1 MNVSPPPSSP
11 PITQPLDVIHAN
23 EVDDPSG
30 RTDSSEE
37 EVDEG
42 LVPDSD
48 SSDTDVD
55 GDFEL
60 DTSTALVQPIPSPGI
75 IGAHDPPPAAEM
87 IREEPSVKIGL
98 IQERIASSLGFH
110 ISYRKAWKSKQKA
123 IVRVFGDWAESYAFL
138 PRWLD
143 YMLLFSPGSAYKPN
157 VNEHRIDGR
166 LDGSHKVFKR
176 VFWTFKQC
184 CDAFNYCKPMLQ
196 IDGTHLYGKYRGTLM
211 IATAV
216 DSNNYV
222 LPVAF
227 AVVSCENIDN
237 WSWFLA
243 MLRIHVTQKDGI
255 CLISDR
261 HAGILAAVNNVAL
274 GWQPPKAYHVFC
286 VIHLA
291 SNFNHKFKNI
301 MLKKQLKKLGYTTS
315 RLDFDAGLE
324 KFKESS
330 PQIAAWIDRIPK
342 EKWSIS
348 YDAEGRR
355 FGHMTTNL
363 SECVNKVLKGARN
376 LPITSL
382 VRITYARLNEY
393 FLAHGQEA
401 REEMDKGNRFAKVFW
416 VEYVKNQQNA
426 ATHFVTSYDRQKTR
440 FEVQESYN
448 QRTHRGGKKWWVS
461 LQDRA
466 CQCGEFTAF
475 RYPCSHVI
483 AACKSVNH
491 DPLQY
496 IDPAYSASY
505 QCQVYSGQW
514 YPIGNEDFIPPSQG
528 PTILPDVSL
537 RRKKGRPRSTRIRN
551 EMDQREGVS
560 QQVRCGY
567 CRVVGH
573 DRRRCPSRLQGN

>member
-1 MNVSPPPSSP
+1 
-11 PITQPLDVIHAN
+11 
-23 EVDDPSG
+23 
-30 RTDSSEE
+30 
-37 EVDEG
+37 
-42 LVPDSD
+42 
-48 SSDTDVD
+48 
-55 GDFEL
+55 
-60 DTSTALVQPIPSPGI
+60 
-75 IGAHDPPPAAEM
+75 M

-123 IVRVFGDWAESYAFL
+123 IVRVFGDWDESYAFL

-143 YMLLFSPGSAYKPN
+143 YMLLFSPGSAYKLD

-196 IDGTHLYGKYRGTLM
+196 IDGTHLYGKYRRTLM

-216 DSNNYV
+216 DGNNYV

-261 HAGILAAVNNVAL
+261 HA
-274 GWQPPKAYHVFC
+274 
-286 VIHLA
+286 
-291 SNFNHKFKNI
+291 
-301 MLKKQLKKLGYTTS
+301 GYTTS